1 MPKRIRTY
9 AGFVFM
15 MLLALLTNQEKASAQ
30 LNNDAFDINSS
41 FSIYTNNYY
50 SSTQDV
56 SITINAYS
64 IKKKAEFNFK
74 IYKIKDVEGF
84 FSRQTSTYSIDVL
97 SKDSL
102 NLLYMCEEVDEFNKT
117 MKTEGYDDYYYSYE
131 TVTYK
136 PKQKGAFLVRVSYKN
151 KVAYAGYFVTDL
163 GMITEAGSNALLS
176 YTLDRISGDPLSDVN
191 LSFYLGNKKIGDGK
205 TVGGLFYKGL
215 NEDDRDFAAKNN
227 ISYPL
232 AIAKNGEDVAVSDPY
247 LYFGYGAN
255 KYSVYIY
262 TNQPVYR
269 PQSIVNFKGTIRK
282 SGAGEFN
289 NFASQDVTVSI
300 KDSKSAE
307 VFKKVLRTNSNG
319 SFDGE
324 FNIEKDA
331 PLGVYYIYAT
341 IEEGQAYTGNF
352 KVEEYKKPEYK
363 VGITVE
369 KDQYT
374 DGESIKGII
383 QADYYFGSPVQDA
396 KVEYNVYKQT
406 FYKPW
411 WYFSEYRW
419 WYEEYYASQD
429 DNQRYNNADFIYSG
443 SGELNKD
450 GRFDFEY
457 AIKEDFKAKYNY
469 YYYWWDS
476 ERSYETDFVY
486 IIQAKVTDKS
496 RREISSTKTV
506 YVTRAG
512 FYLTSSTD
520 KYLYKPG
527 ETVTV
532 QVRSNDFAD
541 KPVAIGFSGTVNS
554 ITWGKYPDYKQE
566 KHFITT
572 FSGNTKA
579 DGLGS
584 ATFESKDEGY
594 YEIEVSAFDD
604 RGKKVTTESYCYVST
619 GDMWWWY
626 NQSGTVQI
634 IPEKES
640 YKPGEL
646 CKALIITTTPGANVL
661 ITTQNDNILTY
672 KVEKI
677 DGTSKIL
684 EIPVESNSAPNFY
697 ISASYV
703 KEGNF
708 YSGNKSVMVIP
719 EAKFLEVAINTDKPT
734 YKPKEEG
741 TVQIKVTDKFG
752 NPVSNAEVSIGIVDE
767 SIYAIAPDNTKDVR
781 QFFYAPK
788 LSSVNPQ
795 YSNSYS
801 FYGYSRMIS
810 IYERFNV
817 KNLGESELGTI
828 KGRITDK
835 SGNAVQYATI
845 VIDGDFVA
853 GTTGENGEF
862 EFKLPEGS
870 YNVSV
875 LQGKKTKDSEQELSV
890 RKGQTITV
898 NLKAD
903 ADGYIM
909 SDQEGAFE
917 QPQMQRS
924 LDYSSVMLDE
934 ISNQSGRTITESE
947 EIVLDGKN
955 HVKKESKGDDKD
967 TPDFI
972 DAELRSD
979 FKDAIL
985 WSPSVTTDENGYAVV
1000 NIKYPDNLTTWR
1012 ITSRVITEDTKV
1024 GQMTNT
1030 VITRKDLLVRMETPR
1045 FFQQK
1050 DEVTISTI
1058 IHNYLSEDKTTKIS
1072 LKGENIE
1079 LIGDNA
1085 EKTITMAKNEEK
1097 RIDWRVKVTNP
1108 DGFAKLTA
1116 TALTNQESDAVE
1128 MKVPLQPHGLKL
1140 DQYLAMDISEV
1151 NRTDIN
1157 EVKIPDYTDMR
1168 STKLELNVAP
1178 SLASTM
1184 LTALDELVG
1193 YPYGCVEQ
1201 TMSRF
1206 LPTIVVADAF
1216 HELNAPISDAT
1227 KKDLPKMVESG
1238 FNRLY
1243 SMQHY
1248 DGGWGWWTND
1258 QSHPFMT
1265 SYVIYGL
1272 ALAQTAGYN
1281 VRKDVLGKG
1290 VASLKTQLRSSD
1302 IDATTRAYMIYSLS
1316 FVDTKDTKLFQDQF
1330 KILSDEKKL
1339 NDYAIGLISLTASNI
1354 GDKETANHYNDLLI
1368 SHVIS
1373 GGEGASYWGGE
1384 AWHYDW
1390 QEDKV
1395 QTTAM
1400 AIKALIRSE
1409 RISEN
1414 PDILNKAIRWLMM
1427 QRHGGGWYN
1436 TQQTAFIVYTMVDYL
1451 KTSKELEPDYDVK
1464 VWVNGEQVLDKKMT
1478 REDVFLKEQ
1487 TISIDGLKLK
1497 PGVNDVKIEKNGPG
1511 KVYVASHLMYYTNE
1525 EVIHPRENGFRVEK
1539 EYFKLEKYTKYN
1551 DDKIIYKKRYFDGSV
1566 KSGDEI
1572 LVKVKVSTK
1581 ENNMQYFM
1589 LEDPI
1594 PAGCEVVKDDWA
1606 YTIDEEK
1613 DYSGWD
1619 YYYWRW
1625 WYADKDIRDN
1635 RVTFFATYLYGDTY
1649 EFSYILHAQIPG
1661 IYNVI
1666 PATGML
1672 MYYPEV
1678 RGSSEELRL
1687 TIED

>member
-1 MPKRIRTY
+1 MTKRISIY
-9 AGFVFM
+9 AGFVLILFIV
-15 MLLALLTNQEKASAQ
+15 LFANHGKTSAQ
-30 LNNDAFDINSS
+30 INEDINSS
-41 FSIYTNNYY
+41 FSIYTNSYNAVN
-50 SSTQDV
+50 QDV
-56 SITINAYS
+56 NITLSAYS
-64 IKKKAEFNFK
+64 IKKKAQFNFK

-84 FSRQTSTYSIDVL
+84 FSRQTSNWTIDVL

-102 NLLYMCEEVDEFNKT
+102 NLLALCEEVDSFDKIL
-117 MKTEGYDDYYYSYE
+117 KTEGSADYYYSYE
-131 TVTYK
+131 TITYK
-136 PKQKGAFLVRVSYKN
+136 PKQKGAFLIRASYKS
-151 KVAYAGYFVTDL
+151 KVAYAGFFVTDL
-163 GMITEAGSNALLS
+163 GLITEAGNNAMLAYS
-176 YTLDRISGDPLSDVN
+176 IDRKTGDPLSDIS
-191 LSFYLGNKKIGDGK
+191 LSFFMGSKKIGDGK
-205 TVGGLFYKGL
+205 TAGGLFYKGIT
-215 NEDDRDFAAKNN
+215 EEDRDYAAKNN

-232 AIAKNGEDVAVSDPY
+232 AIARNGEDIAVSDPY

-255 KYSVYIY
+255 RYSVYIY

-269 PQSIVNFKGTIRK
+269 PQSKINFKGTIRK
-282 SGAGEFN
+282 SVEGGFD
-289 NFASQDVTVSI
+289 NFAGKEITVSI
-300 KDSKSAE
+300 KDSKNAE
-307 VFKKVLRTNSNG
+307 IYKQVLKTNTNG

-324 FNIEKDA
+324 YTIENNA
-331 PLGVYYIYAT
+331 PLGTYYIYAM
-341 IEEGQAYTGNF
+341 IEEGQQYTGSF

-363 VGITVE
+363 VAVTLD

-374 DGESIKGII
+374 DGENIKGIV

-396 KVEYNVYKQT
+396 QVEYNVYKKT

-419 WYEEYYASQD
+419 WYEDYYANQE
-429 DNQRYNNADFIYSG
+429 DNQKYNNAEYIYSG
-443 SGELNKD
+443 KGELNKE
-450 GRFDFEY
+450 GRFDFDY
-457 AIKEDFKAKYNY
+457 AVKEDFKAKNDYYNY
-469 YYYWWDS
+469 WWGDKT
-476 ERSYETDFVY
+476 YETDFIY

-506 YVTRAG
+506 YVSRAS
-512 FYLTSSTD
+512 FYLNANTD

-527 ETVTV
+527 ENVTV
-532 QVRSNDFAD
+532 QVRSNNFAD
-541 KPVAIGFSGTVNS
+541 KPVAASFTGTVNS
-554 ITWGKYPDYKQE
+554 ITWGRYPDYKQE
-566 KHFITT
+566 KKFVTS
-572 FSGNTKA
+572 FSGTTLAN
-579 DGLGS
+579 GEGS
-584 ATFESKDEGY
+584 ATFETKDEGY

-626 NQSGTVQI
+626 NQSGSVQI
-634 IPEKES
+634 IPDKES
-640 YKPGEL
+640 YKAGEL
-646 CKALIITTTPGANVL
+646 CKALVITTTPGANVL
-661 ITTQNDNILTY
+661 ITTSNDNILTY
-672 KVEKI
+672 RVEKI
-677 DGTSKIL
+677 DGTSKLI
-684 EIPVESNSAPNFY
+684 EIPVEVNSAPNFY
-697 ISASYV
+697 INASYV
-703 KEGNF
+703 SSGSF
-708 YSGNKSVMVIP
+708 YTGNKSVMVIP
-719 EAKFLEVAINTDKPT
+719 ETKFLDVTIGTDKPS
-734 YKPKEEG
+734 YKPKEDG

-752 NPVSNAEVSIGIVDE
+752 NPVSNAEVSVGIVDE
-767 SIYAIAPDNTKDVR
+767 SIYAIAPDNVKDVR

-788 LSSVNPQ
+788 VNNVYPHYSSD
-795 YSNSYS
+795 YS
-801 FYGYSRMIS
+801 FYGNSRLIT

-817 KNLGESELGTI
+817 KALGQSELGTI

-835 SGNAVQYATI
+835 NGNAVQYATI

-853 GTTGENGEF
+853 GTTGENGDF
-862 EFKLPEGS
+862 EFQLPEGS
-870 YNVSV
+870 YTVGI
-875 LQGKKTKDSEQELSV
+875 LQGKKTNNSEQDLNVS
-890 RKGQTITV
+890 KGKTITIS
-898 NLKAD
+898 LTAD
-903 ADGYIM
+903 SDGGYTMYEGLTGNMPVEQSEIRGGRVLEN
-909 SDQEGAFE
+909 DQ
-917 QPQMQRS
+917 S
-924 LDYSSVMLDE
+924 IMLDHAV
-934 ISNQSGRTITESE
+934 TKTEE
-947 EIVLDGKN
+947 KEAPKMKKGDMKDGKD
-955 HVKKESKGDDKD
+955 VPEFVS
-967 TPDFI
+967 
-972 DAELRSD
+972 AETRSD
-979 FKDAIL
+979 FRDAIY
-985 WSPSVTTDENGYAVV
+985 WSPSVTTDANGYAWV

-1012 ITSRVITEDTKV
+1012 ITSRVVTEDTKV
-1024 GQMTNT
+1024 GQMTNN
-1030 VITRKDLLVRMETPR
+1030 VITRKDLLIRMETPR

-1058 IHNYLSEDKTTKIS
+1058 VHNYLSEDKTTKVS
-1072 LKGENIE
+1072 LKGDNIE
-1079 LIGDNA
+1079 LIGDNS
-1085 EKTITMAKNEEK
+1085 EKTITMGKNEEK
-1097 RIDWRVKVTNP
+1097 RIDWKVRVTNP

-1116 TALTNQESDAVE
+1116 SALTNEESDAVE
-1128 MKVPLQPHGLKL
+1128 LKVPNQPHGLKL
-1140 DQYLAMDISEV
+1140 DQYLAMDISDI

-1157 EVKIPDYTDMR
+1157 EVKVPEYTDIR

-1206 LPTIVVADAF
+1206 LPTVVVADAF
-1216 HELNAPISDAT
+1216 LQLNAPISDAT

-1258 QSHPFMT
+1258 QTHPFMT

-1272 ALAQTAGYN
+1272 ALAQNAGYN
-1281 VRKDVLGKG
+1281 VRKDVLNNG
-1290 VASLKTQLRSSD
+1290 VKSLKSQLAAD
-1302 IDATTRAYMIYSLS
+1302 NVDATTRAYMIYTLS

-1330 KILSDEKKL
+1330 KILSREKL
-1339 NDYAIGLISLTASNI
+1339 NDYAIGLVSLTASNI
-1354 GDKETANHYNDLLI
+1354 GDVETAEHYNDLLI
-1368 SHVIS
+1368 AHVQS

-1384 AWHYDW
+1384 AWHYNW

-1395 QTTAM
+1395 QTTAI
-1400 AIKALIRSE
+1400 AVKALIKSKKV
-1409 RISEN
+1409 SEN

-1436 TQQTAFIVYTMVDYL
+1436 TQQTAFIVYAMVDYL
-1451 KTSKELEPDYDVK
+1451 KTSKELEPDYNVK

-1487 TISIDGLKLK
+1487 TISIEGLKLK
-1497 PGVNDVKIEKNGPG
+1497 PGVNDVKIEKNGAG
-1511 KVYVASHLMYYTNE
+1511 KVYIASHLSYYTNE

-1539 EYFKLEKYTKYN
+1539 EYFKLEKYTRYS
-1551 DDKIIYKKRYFDGSV
+1551 DDKIVYKKRYFDGSV

-1572 LVKVKVSTK
+1572 FVKIKVSSK
-1581 ENNMQYFM
+1581 ENDLQYFM

-1635 RVTFFATYLYGDTY
+1635 RVTFFATYLYGDAY

-1661 IYNVI
+1661 EYNVI

-1678 RGSSEELRL
+1678 RGSSEELKLR
-1687 TIED
+1687 IED